1 MTKAFVLVGSLL
13 ACACGGW
20 SNDDG
25 PPGAAGTGGSGGEWP
40 VIPHP
45 VGLHVEGNQIVDA
58 DGNPLMLR
66 GVNRSGTEYSCV
78 DNRGIFDGPDDEAS
92 VRAMLEWKINAVR
105 VPLNESCWLG
115 KPGVPEL
122 YSGEAYKQGIVDY
135 VELLHRAGIVPI
147 LDLHWAAP
155 GDELAHGLRPMPNLD
170 NSPTFWADVA
180 STFQGDDG
188 VILEPYNEPF
198 PGSNSDTEE
207 AWACWRDGCEQTY
220 RDTTY
225 TAAGMQALVTAIRDT
240 GAPHVL
246 LLGGVQFSN
255 DLSQWLAHK
264 PNDPLDNVAAAWH
277 VYNFNEC
284 SNLDC
289 WNAEAGAVWAEFPVL
304 ATEIGQS
311 DCLGDS
317 FLKPLMTYLDQQS
330 SGYFAWSWNS
340 STAECEP
347 RPPRGGEG
355 RPWFLITNY
364 EDPEPKSDYA
374 RTFYEHVQEVAP

>member
-1 MTKAFVLVGSLL
+1 MNKTFVLLAGSWLC
-13 ACACGGW
+13 CACGGW
-20 SNDDG
+20 STSGD
-25 PPGAAGTGGSGGEWP
+25 PAGAGGSADEWP
-40 VIPHP
+40 VMPHP
-45 VGLHVEGNQIVDA
+45 VRLHVEGNRIVDA
-58 DGNPLMLR
+58 NGNPLMLR
-66 GVNRSGTEYSCV
+66 GVNRSGTEYACV
-78 DNRGIFDGPDDEAS
+78 ENRGIFDGPDDEAS

-115 KPGVPEL
+115 QTGLPAR

-170 NSPTFWADVA
+170 NSPRFWADVA
-180 STFQGDDG
+180 FTFLDDDG

-198 PGSNSDTEE
+198 PASNTDSDA
-207 AWACWRDGCEQTY
+207 AWACWRDGCEQASGG
-220 RDTTY
+220 TTY
-225 TAAGMQALVTAIRDT
+225 TAAGMQALVDAIRDT
-240 GAPHVL
+240 GARHLL

-255 DLSQWLAHK
+255 DLSQWVTHK
-264 PNDPLDNVAAAWH
+264 PNDELDNIAAAWH

-284 SNLDC
+284 SYLDC
-289 WNAEAGAVWAEFPVL
+289 WSDEAGAVWAEFPVV

-311 DCLGDS
+311 DCEGDS
-317 FLKPLMTYLDQQS
+317 FLKPLMTYLDEQS
-330 SGYFAWSWNS
+330 SGYFAWSWNT
-340 STAECEP
+340 STMPCEP

-355 RPWFLITNY
+355 RPWFLITDFEN
-364 EDPEPKSDYA
+364 PEPKSDYA

>member
-1 MTKAFVLVGSLL
+1 MTRTLVLVGLLL

-20 SNDDG
+20 SSNDG
-25 PPGAAGTGGSGGEWP
+25 PPGAGGTGGSSGQWP

-45 VGLHVEGNQIVDA
+45 AGLRVEGNQIVDA
-58 DGNPLMLR
+58 DRNRLMLR
-66 GVNRSGTEYSCV
+66 GINRSGTEYMCV

-115 KPGVPEL
+115 ATGVSED
-122 YSGEAYKQGIVDY
+122 YSGEAYKRSIADY

-155 GDELAHGLRPMPNLD
+155 GDEPAHGLKPMPNLD
-170 NSPTFWADVA
+170 NSPRFWADVA
-180 STFQGDDG
+180 RTFLDDDG

-198 PGSNSDTEE
+198 PASNADTDA
-207 AWACWRDGCEQTY
+207 AWECWRDGCEQAL
-220 RDTTY
+220 RGSTY
-225 TAAGMQALVTAIRDT
+225 TAAGMQSLVTAIRDT
-240 GAPHVL
+240 GSRHLL

-255 DLSQWLAHK
+255 DLSQWLEHK
-264 PNDPLDNVAAAWH
+264 PSDPVNNVAAAWH

-284 SNLDC
+284 SNRDC
-289 WNAEAGAVWAEFPVL
+289 WNEEAGSVWAEVPVV

-317 FLKPLMTYLDQQS
+317 FLKPLMTYLDEKS
-330 SGYFAWSWNS
+330 SGYFAWSWNM
-340 STAECEP
+340 STEECEP
-347 RPPRGGEG
+347 RPISGGEG

-364 EDPEPKSDYA
+364 ENPKPGSDYA